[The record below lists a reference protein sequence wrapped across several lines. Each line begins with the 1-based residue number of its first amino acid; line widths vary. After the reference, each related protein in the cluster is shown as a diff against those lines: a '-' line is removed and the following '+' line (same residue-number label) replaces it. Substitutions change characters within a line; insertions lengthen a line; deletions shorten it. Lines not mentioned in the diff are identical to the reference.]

1 MYRAWLGGG
10 CGSARSAPPNT
21 HGALVLLACS
31 VICSN
36 TLPSLRMSLAPVGEG
51 QEVTVR
57 PYEGASLYAS
67 GSYSGRAI
75 GTFQI
80 DQPGRFLLQTA
91 GEPEAVP
98 AHVAVGQEI
107 GGSLRSGRCPS
118 CCCCCLGGWCCR
130 VHVQPWPRRRMVP
143 QLSRRPGSGR
153 CSRRQDQAPICQQVV
168 SSDTTRGL
176 TSQYGTLSRCLPE
189 HG

>member
-1 MYRAWLGGG
+1 
-10 CGSARSAPPNT
+10 
-21 HGALVLLACS
+21 VLLACS

-107 GGSLRSGRCPS
+107 GGSLALRAMPIVLLLLFGGMVLPCTRSTLAPQTHGPPTIPSSWVRKVQQATRSGAD
-118 CCCCCLGGWCCR
+118 
-130 VHVQPWPRRRMVP
+130 
-143 QLSRRPGSGR
+143 LSAG
-153 CSRRQDQAPICQQVV
+153 CQQRYHTWPHVAARRLV
-168 SSDTTRGL
+168 P
-176 TSQYGTLSRCLPE
+176 LPP
-189 HG
+189 